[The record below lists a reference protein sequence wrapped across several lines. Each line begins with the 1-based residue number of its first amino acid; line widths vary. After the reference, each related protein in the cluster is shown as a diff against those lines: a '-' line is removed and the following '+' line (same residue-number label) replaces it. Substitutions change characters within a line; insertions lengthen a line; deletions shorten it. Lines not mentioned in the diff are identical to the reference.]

1 LASDLLDDRIG
12 RGNEVRGCVGRSLL
26 CAQYQKRGTMR
37 HNRPQRK
44 SRGRKQRRAVVI
56 GGSVGGLFI
65 ANMLIRRGWDVD
77 IFERVEGELASRGA
91 GIARH
96 HEMIAIMAAAGVD
109 DNGELGIAVDG
120 RTAFDKSGQIIARF
134 DYQQHLTAWSQ
145 VYNQLQAAFPR
156 ERYHLGEELV
166 GIDSSGAAVVA
177 RSANRAKI
185 EADLIVGADG
195 FRSTVRSLIAPE
207 TVPLYAGYVAWRG
220 LMAETDLSD
229 QFRSDTFS
237 RFSFCFP
244 LKSQFIGYPLL
255 GPDDST
261 QPGRRRYSFL
271 WYYPV
276 EDGDALTDVLTDE
289 DGRRFDYSIPPPL
302 IRRSHIVRLQNMARE
317 LLPPRFAEVVM
328 RATQYMVQPIYDVE
342 SKRIGFKNVALLG
355 DAAFVARPHVGVG
368 VLKAGQ
374 DALALADALS
384 ESASVAEGLA
394 RYEAIRLPCGREA
407 VRLGRHLGAF
417 IERRLPSPWADP
429 SLHLTVES
437 IIRVSARPV
446 DQNTWKQG
454 LHS

>member
-1 LASDLLDDRIG
+1 M
-12 RGNEVRGCVGRSLL
+12 RGNG
-26 CAQYQKRGTMR
+26 
-37 HNRPQRK
+37 PQTK
-44 SRGRKQRRAVVI
+44 SRGRQQRRAVVI

-77 IFERVEGELASRGA
+77 IFERVGGELASRGA

-109 DNGELGIAVDG
+109 DHGELGISVDG
-120 RTAFDKSGQIIARF
+120 RTAYDKSGRIIARF
-134 DYQQHLTAWSQ
+134 DYHQYLTAWSQ

-166 GIDSSGAAVVA
+166 GIHSSDAAVVA
-177 RSANRAKI
+177 RFANHAEI
-185 EADLIVGADG
+185 AADLIVGADG
-195 FRSTVRSLIAPE
+195 FRSTVRSLLAPE

-229 QFRSDTFS
+229 DFRSDTFS

-255 GPDDST
+255 GPDDSAE
-261 QPGRRRYSFL
+261 PDRRRYSFL

-276 EDGDALTDVLTDE
+276 ENGDALADVLTDE
-289 DGRRFDYSIPPPL
+289 DGHRYDYSIPPPL
-302 IRRSHIVRLQNMARE
+302 IRRSHIAKLQQMACD
-317 LLPPRFAEVVM
+317 LLPPQFAEVVT
-328 RATQYMVQPIYDVE
+328 RASQYMVQPIYDVD
-342 SKRIGFKNVALLG
+342 SRRISFENVALLG

-384 ESASVAEGLA
+384 QSASVAEGLE
-394 RYEAIRLPCGREA
+394 RYESIRLPCGREA
-407 VRLGRHLGAF
+407 VRFGRHLGAF
-417 IERRLPSPWADP
+417 IERGLPGPWADP
-429 SLHLTVES
+429 SLNLTVEN

-446 DQNTWKQG
+446 DQ
-454 LHS
+454 HS

>member
-1 LASDLLDDRIG
+1 
-12 RGNEVRGCVGRSLL
+12 
-26 CAQYQKRGTMR
+26 MR
-37 HNRPQRK
+37 HSGPPK
-44 SRGRKQRRAVVI
+44 KCLGKPRRAVVI
-56 GGSVGGLFI
+56 GGSVGGLFV

-77 IFERVEGELASRGA
+77 IFERVGGELASRGA

-96 HEMIAIMAAAGVD
+96 HEMVAIMAAAGVD
-109 DNGELGIAVDG
+109 DHGDLGIAVDG
-120 RTAFDKSGQIIARF
+120 RTAFDKSGQIIGRF

-145 VYNQLQAAFPR
+145 IYNQLQAAFPR

-177 RSANRAKI
+177 HFANRAKI

-229 QFRSDTFS
+229 EFRSDTFS

-244 LKSQFIGYPLL
+244 FKSQFIGYPLL
-255 GPDDST
+255 GPDDSA

-276 EDGDALTDVLTDE
+276 EDGDALADVLTDE
-289 DGRRFDYSIPPPL
+289 DGRHFEYSIPPPL
-302 IRRSHIVRLQNMARE
+302 LRRSHIAKLQNMARE
-317 LLPPRFAEVVM
+317 LLPQRFAEVVM

-342 SKRIGFKNVALLG
+342 SKRIGFENVALVG

-374 DALALADALS
+374 DALALVTALS
-384 ESASVAEGLA
+384 ESASVAEGLEC
-394 RYEAIRLPCGREA
+394 YEAVRLPCGRQA
-407 VRLGRHLGAF
+407 VRLGRHLGSF
-417 IERRLPSPWADP
+417 IERGLPSPWADP
-429 SLHLTVES
+429 SLNLTVES

-446 DQNTWKQG
+446 DGIAASEDAHHDRSRPLQQHKARPF
-454 LHS
+454 